1 MQINEKLI
9 KPKKYDITLN
19 TEYIYE
25 SEFSVDCFK
34 IGNLAFVS
42 INTIAFKTSEIPN
55 YSILFSGLPKPKQQ
69 EIFLLYAFNGTSRNC
84 IRVRIDESGNIVL
97 HWSSVPNSGDAGNIQ
112 YGGILIYET
121 TD

>member
-19 TEYIYE
+19 NEYLYE
-25 SEFSVDCFK
+25 ANFSVDCFK

-42 INTIAFKTSEIPN
+42 VNTIAFKTSELDN

-69 EIFLLYAFNGTSRNC
+69 KIFLLYAFRGTSRDC
-84 IRVRIDESGNIVL
+84 IRVRIDASGNVVL
-97 HWSSVPNSGDAGNIQ
+97 HWSNVPNAGSADNIQ
-112 YGGILIYET
+112 YGGTLIYET
-121 TD
+121 AE

>member
-19 TEYIYE
+19 NEYLYE
-25 SEFSVDCFK
+25 NEFNVDCFK

-42 INTIAFKTSEIPN
+42 INRIAFKTSEIPN
-55 YSILFSGLPKPKQQ
+55 YSILFSGLPKPKQ
-69 EIFLLYAFNGTSRNC
+69 EETSFLYAFRGTSRDC
-84 IRVRIDESGNIVL
+84 IRVRIDKSGNIVL
-97 HWSSVPNSGDAGNIQ
+97 HWSNVPNAGNASNIQ